1 MIIEGVSAVDQSML
15 TGDGFQIPVEER
27 VLSDA
32 GASRGQEVIM
42 GVRPEDIKDV
52 RFPGRDGLPKI
63 NSKVEVVESMGSEI
77 FVYLNIGGK
86 TLTARMDP
94 RSSDIQ
100 PGQNVQVAI
109 DTHHL
114 HLFDAKNE
122 KALVSRGAPA
132 AEVPAIAEA
141 QQVR

>member
-1 MIIEGVSAVDQSML
+1 MAATLSSLYGVYSGFELCENVAV
-15 TGDGFQIPVEER
+15 
-27 VLSDA
+27 
-32 GASRGQEVIM
+32 
-42 GVRPEDIKDV
+42 
-52 RFPGRDGLPKI
+52 PGREGLPKI

-94 RSSDIQ
+94 RSNDIE
-100 PGQNVQVAI
+100 PGQNVQVAV

-114 HLFDAKNE
+114 HLFDSTTE

-132 AEVPAIAEA
+132 TEVPAIAEA
-141 QQVR
+141 QQVH